1 MVGKYKVITL
11 CGSTKFRDEFL
22 EANRRLTLEGN
33 IILMPGVF
41 GYAANEND
49 DKTKQM
55 LIDVHQKRIDMSD
68 EIFVINV
75 GGYIGNDTQTEIKYA
90 KQTGKI
96 VKYMVPMEGDKANMR
111 NVDKYINE
119 ESEKEVEFLSE
130 TEFIYKYCDR
140 CGSQR
145 CDGPYSE
152 MFEGCSHR
160 NKLRK
165 EK

>member
-41 GYAANEND
+41 GYKVNGND

-90 KQTGKI
+90 QQTGKI
-96 VKYMVPMEGDKANMR
+96 VKYLEPVEMEDETLSIEPVTMELLSA
-111 NVDKYINE
+111 Y
-119 ESEKEVEFLSE
+119 EFME
-130 TEFIYKYCDR
+130 KYCDL

-145 CDGPYSE
+145 CDGPYCE
-152 MFEGCSHR
+152 MFEGCSHK

-165 EK
+165 D